1 MQCID
6 CNVDD
11 GETKKHSGR
20 ELRRGLQLVRNMQH
34 GSWQILL
41 VQTNTAGPNIANKY
55 WCSQHCNGILSKSS
69 DDRGS
74 IDKPSRR
81 ELLMM
86 GEGEQ
91 LLKGEIE
98 LLKGGN

>member
-41 VQTNTAGPNIANKY
+41 VQTNTGVHNIAMEFSANQVMTGEVLTNPAGEN
-55 WCSQHCNGILSKSS
+55 CS
-69 DDRGS
+69 
-74 IDKPSRR
+74 
-81 ELLMM
+81 
-86 GEGEQ
+86 
-91 LLKGEIE
+91 
-98 LLKGGN
+98 